1 MILKQR
7 IKTDLSKISLEK
19 RNSIQISSKKIFLC
33 GGSIKSYSRSYRKKL
48 YKKLEESNKDQKKKY
63 VIADL
68 FDDWN
73 KDNLYKD
80 LLIFEQHIAEL
91 SSAVVVI
98 LESEGAIAELGSFVM
113 SKEFRKKMLVFVK
126 AEYRTHKSFI
136 QEGILKHLK
145 RDVNE
150 NSVCFIDDDSQKINT
165 ISNKIKEQNFTVTML
180 EQ

>member
-48 YKKLEESNKDQKKKY
+48 YKKLEEFQKKKY

-73 KDNLYKD
+73 KDNLYK
-80 LLIFEQHIAEL
+80 
-91 SSAVVVI
+91 
-98 LESEGAIAELGSFVM
+98 
-113 SKEFRKKMLVFVK
+113 R
-126 AEYRTHKSFI
+126 
-136 QEGILKHLK
+136 
-145 RDVNE
+145 
-150 NSVCFIDDDSQKINT
+150 
-165 ISNKIKEQNFTVTML
+165 
-180 EQ
+180 